1 MSYFAYCYNFRLFAE
16 VEKLMI
22 CKSMLK
28 DLKESAAEAQM
39 AAAASKEWKHFIKDL
54 TRDIESNEEKLED
67 NKAELQKALSAEET
81 ALEASRQLLVE
92 LVSLK
97 EAQNNVMKEVEKKS
111 TELSTRILEIKEQC
125 QTIDRNESALMDTI
139 AAMEEESSNLHKTS
153 AELIESQSI
162 WEKKYAEK
170 CICVKLVEEECQ
182 AAEMQNLELQ
192 AQVREVRQTLTEIR
206 DALNQQ
212 ETRKKQLEC
221 DSLKRT
227 QSFNN
232 ELNILKTEKEE
243 FSKVLQTLENEAT
256 TAREAKIEKS
266 VKNSELI
273 TKVQYMEKEAELIKL
288 EVASTISAIES
299 ASTEINGLKE
309 KIIREESNV
318 WKQGCELLTQSE
330 LLNAKEEDVE
340 RLSQKRSLLQAKG
353 QEMEKN
359 IAKRTEDS
367 EINKNKMSEK
377 KDLICQQRQL
387 VDSVKQDIA
396 KLMVGRDAR
405 AIEVRRN
412 MDRYGA
418 EISSLEAEIEQLK
431 NHLAGLRDENS
442 DMLANL
448 KCQQQR
454 ALALE
459 KDIKD
464 TETGRLSYVAEKSKE
479 SDNEAEK
486 FELKKVDI
494 RSAYEQT
501 LAEIVGCE
509 KEMAELEKIQAEE
522 LISTEED
529 LTEKI
534 REKEVNI
541 QALTLEVDLAHER
554 IQDLQ
559 REAERRQKDIAEIST
574 YIEQAMAE
582 IANLRM
588 DLAKKEEKLS
598 SLNTEIENSENS
610 HADALTSLE
619 GRRNQEVIEKNL
631 KIQDLSQQKEEFGK
645 KISALEREIAS
656 LNESASQLSC
666 DLSILREE
674 NKCVAKGQSLAEAQ
688 RTKLEKQL
696 AKTKKARSDSL

>member
-139 AAMEEESSNLHKTS
+139 AAIEEESSNLHKTS